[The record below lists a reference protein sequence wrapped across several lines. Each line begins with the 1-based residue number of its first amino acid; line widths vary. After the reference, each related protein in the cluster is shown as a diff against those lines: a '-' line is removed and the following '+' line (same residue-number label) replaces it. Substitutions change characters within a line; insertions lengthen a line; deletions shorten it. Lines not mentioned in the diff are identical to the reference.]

1 MLGVKVRSENLAQTE
16 WEEPDNAESLKSDL
30 QVPGSGLGQIHP
42 SRFETTTWIPHIN
55 LHDGQ
60 QQFGKFVDAMMNH
73 IRFEE
78 SNLEEVRQFVKLIAS
93 DENWIF
99 LRVAVPRIPEL
110 KLGQ

>member
-1 MLGVKVRSENLAQTE
+1 MLGVKPRSEILARTE
-16 WEEPDNAESLKSDL
+16 WEEPNNAESLKSNL
-30 QVPGSGLGQIHP
+30 QVPGRGLGQIHP
-42 SRFETTTWIPHIN
+42 SRFETVTWIPRIN

-60 QQFGKFVDAMMNH
+60 QQFGKFIDAVMNR

-78 SNLEEVRQFVKLIAS
+78 SNPEEVRQFVKLIAS

-110 KLGQ
+110 KLDQ